1 MANPSSQVATFWVQQ
16 ELESTNWV
24 LLKGVLFNAVR
35 QKLVSSSEEEVW
47 EYVETNLAYV
57 AELLR
62 NIIADREV
70 DGAIPTFEIDN
81 DPSPYIRL
89 SASLPSDVISKL
101 RKIDPY
107 QLEDVCAKL
116 LCALGATSY
125 ATQRTNDGGVDFIA
139 VKLKVVP
146 LALTVP
152 VACTATVIGQ
162 AKRYKYGNAISETR
176 LREFV
181 GAAMLK
187 RHQLMV
193 ENKVGPLAP
202 VLFAFWTTSDFDQNA
217 KRYARDLG
225 LWYMDGSTLANYVVE
240 LGLKDAVMS
249 LPDLSACSAK
259 PTDAARTA
267 EVAIVPTDFGDGE

>member
-1 MANPSSQVATFWVQQ
+1 MANPSSQVAAVWVQQ
-16 ELESTNWV
+16 ELKSTSWV
-24 LLKGVLFNAVR
+24 LLKDVLFNAVR
-35 QKLVSSSEEEVW
+35 QKLVSISEEDVW
-47 EYVETNLAYV
+47 EYVETNLPYV
-57 AELLR
+57 AEHLR
-62 NIIADREV
+62 DIIADREV

-101 RKIDPY
+101 RKIDPF

-152 VACTATVIGQ
+152 AACTAAVIGQ
-162 AKRYKYGNAISETR
+162 AKRYKDGNSISETR

-181 GAAMLK
+181 GAATLK
-187 RHQLMV
+187 RHQLTV

-225 LWYMDGSTLANYVVE
+225 LWYMDGSTLSNYVVA

-249 LPDLSACSAK
+249 LPDVSTCLAK
-259 PTDAARTA
+259 PGRAAEKAEALIVSTDS
-267 EVAIVPTDFGDGE
+267 TD